1 MAVAP
6 APQRLL
12 LLDKSAYVR
21 GAAAFELDGELCLC
35 AVTRLELLYSARSA
49 ADYVR
54 LEGDLASFRDLR
66 MDVETFTAAAGA
78 QRELAAAGRHRVPI
92 PDLLIAACAQ
102 QHGAAVAHVDRH
114 YDVLAEALAF
124 EPVRISAP

>member
-1 MAVAP
+1 MAVA
-6 APQRLL
+6 QRLL

-21 GAAAFELDGELCLC
+21 GAAIAELDGELCLC

-49 ADYVR
+49 GDYAR
-54 LEGDLASFRDLR
+54 LEDDLAGFRDLR
-66 MDVETFTAAAGA
+66 MDAETFAAAAGA

-124 EPVRISAP
+124 EPVRLSGPS